1 MTLDD
6 IRALVVSV
14 DPTAAHYDSAHRKT
28 DAYTVWREYQ
38 RTGLSADNK
47 RPNKSWRFQI
57 DRFTKTEGDAIA
69 AALESALE
77 NNPFIAYDYQVDFEP
92 DSGFIHHIFDCEAA
106 GA

>member
-1 MTLDD
+1 MTLED

-14 DPTAAHYDSAHRKT
+14 DPTASHYDSAHRNT

-38 RTGLSADNK
+38 RAGLSADNK

-57 DRFTKTEGDAIA
+57 DRFTKTENDPIA
-69 AALESALE
+69 AAMEEALES
-77 NNPFIAYDYQVDFEP
+77 NPFIAYDYQVDFEP

>member
-14 DPTAAHYDSAHRKT
+14 DPSAAHYDSAHRKT

-69 AALESALE
+69 NALETVLDAH
-77 NNPFIAYDYQVDFEP
+77 PAIAYDYQVDYEP
-92 DSGFIHHIFDCEAA
+92 ETGFIHHIFDCEAA